1 MLSFDA
7 STLTC
12 TTELTGANPVPASTS
27 LAGTSHDLPL
37 KTAYYNATVPIWLDL
52 IATPPEWAES
62 FLTDEAREVLAVL
75 GGLVLVF
82 ALPSATST
90 ASGER
95 TRELVKYVGQV
106 VKQGLGG
113 WEWDGVGLAVAV
125 GEGATEEWDEA
136 CAEAG
141 LEFVQVTG
149 KAQTGRNEF
158 GGSWS
163 LPLLKLHV
171 YRMMMLECVDLLDTD
186 AVNTEKSGIP
196 RVKEALESNDWAQID
211 DGPLSDFGDFKD
223 PSTQANDDD
232 PENMD
237 FGYDKADFEGLKK
250 AIWENSLMNDDG
262 DFDAST
268 GKKGAASVEK
278 KGGADKVSED
288 SGKAEVDD
296 DDVVRVERMMAKLQA
311 VREAGEGM
319 GEEQRKKMAAR
330 AVREVMADLDT

>member
-1 MLSFDA
+1 MEVANPRRVLAISLEEEAHHLSKVIK
-7 STLTC
+7 
-12 TTELTGANPVPASTS
+12 EITGANLVPASTT

-37 KTAYYNATVPIWLDL
+37 KTPYYNATVPIWLDL
-52 IATPPEWAES
+52 IATPSEWSES
-62 FLTDEAREVLAVL
+62 FLTEEAREVLAVL

-95 TRELVKYVGQV
+95 TRELVKHVGQV
-106 VKQGLGG
+106 VKKGLGG

-158 GGSWS
+158 G
-163 LPLLKLHV
+163 
-171 YRMMMLECVDLLDTD
+171 
-186 AVNTEKSGIP
+186 EKSGIP
-196 RVKEALESNDWAQID
+196 RVKEALESNDWAQLDD
-211 DGPLSDFGDFKD
+211 DGPLSDFGDFED
-223 PSTQANDDD
+223 PSTQDKDDD

-250 AIWENSLMNDDG
+250 AIWENSLLNDDG

-268 GKKGAASVEK
+268 GKKGAASTDKEK
-278 KGGADKVSED
+278 DGAGGPSED
-288 SGKAEVDD
+288 SGMAEVDV
-296 DDVVRVERMMAKLQA
+296 DDVIRVERMMAKLQA

-330 AVREVMADLDT
+330 AVREVMADLDS

>member
-1 MLSFDA
+1 
-7 STLTC
+7 
-12 TTELTGANPVPASTS
+12 
-27 LAGTSHDLPL
+27 
-37 KTAYYNATVPIWLDL
+37 
-52 IATPPEWAES
+52 
-62 FLTDEAREVLAVL
+62 
-75 GGLVLVF
+75 
-82 ALPSATST
+82 
-90 ASGER
+90 
-95 TRELVKYVGQV
+95 VGQV

-141 LEFVQVTG
+141 LELVQVTG

-163 LPLLKLHV
+163 LPL
-171 YRMMMLECVDLLDTD
+171 MMLGPHSLTNAID
-186 AVNTEKSGIP
+186 TEKSGIP
-196 RVKEALESNDWAQID
+196 RVKEALESNDWAQLDD
-211 DGPLSDFGDFKD
+211 DGPLSDFGEFEDG
-223 PSTQANDDD
+223 STQAKEDD

-268 GKKGAASVEK
+268 GKKGAASTDKEK
-278 KGGADKVSED
+278 DGADEVNED
-288 SGKAEVDD
+288 SGKAEMDD
-296 DDVVRVERMMAKLQA
+296 DDVVKVERMMAKLQS

-330 AVREVMADLDT
+330 AVCEVLADLDS